1 MKLNKKDV
9 GYIRI
14 YRDEVDNDVF
24 ENYCDMPFA
33 NVSEEDG
40 GQSVYFY
47 TINSNM
53 VPNEELLE
61 K

>member
-1 MKLNKKDV
+1 MKLDKKDL
-9 GYIRI
+9 GCIRI
-14 YRDEVDNDVF
+14 YREKVDNDVF

-47 TINSNM
+47 TVSSNM
-53 VPNEELLE
+53 VPD
-61 K
+61 

>member
-1 MKLNKKDV
+1 MKLDKKDL
-9 GYIRI
+9 GCIRI
-14 YRDEVDNDVF
+14 YREKVDNNVF

-47 TINSNM
+47 TVSSNM
-53 VPNEELLE
+53 VPNEGLLE
-61 K
+61 

>member
-1 MKLNKKDV
+1 MKLDKKDV

-33 NVSEEDG
+33 NISEEDG
-40 GQSVYFY
+40 GNSVYFY
-47 TINSNM
+47 TVSSNL
-53 VPNEELLE
+53 VPDVGLLE
-61 K
+61 